1 MSDFFNSSQMLRF
14 QNENEFRTLTGG
26 IISIGIIITII
37 ISFASMIL
45 DTLNLSTIN
54 YTENSIKRVDPSYTA
69 MTADPDKNFMFAIEI
84 WRQNLSSSVRYFD
97 IVSQY
102 YYEEYGIASTI
113 PIPLVQCT
121 PEHWGSMP

>member
-37 ISFASMIL
+37 VSFASMIL

-69 MTADPDKNFMFAIEI
+69 MTADPDKNFMFAI
-84 WRQNLSSSVRYFD
+84 
-97 IVSQY
+97 
-102 YYEEYGIASTI
+102 
-113 PIPLVQCT
+113 
-121 PEHWGSMP
+121 